1 MFNYKN
7 YIMSVLVISFGVL
20 NTDLIAQDDDVEE
33 VVITGTRIQSN
44 DFELNSP
51 VASVSAAQIAETNTI
66 NIESLLN
73 QLPQIIP
80 ASDRSSN
87 NPGWCSNNQS

>member
-20 NTDLIAQDDDVEE
+20 NTDLIAQDDDDVEE

-44 DFELNSP
+44 DFELNTQ
-51 VASVSAAQIAETNTI
+51 VASVSTDQNADKNTHKI
-66 NIESLLN
+66 
-73 QLPQIIP
+73 
-80 ASDRSSN
+80 
-87 NPGWCSNNQS
+87 